1 MAHTG
6 FDQTV
11 REFGRIDTNVRKSLV
26 DEVLPEHFR
35 EDYPKLI
42 TFLDGYFEHLDS
54 ADNFGGIIQELQTVR
69 DIEDTKL
76 EYLDNLFGELAL
88 GVSQGQFTVPRE
100 AIRNFGNF
108 FRVKGTQYSV
118 HGFFRAFFNEEIEL
132 IFPKDRLFIV
142 GESTI
147 GQEQAKRLQD
157 GALNQF
163 LSILIRSSI
172 PLVQWEELYRNF
184 VHPSGMFLGAEVV
197 IEGLPQVEVNTAESV
212 FDKNANTKLIFST
225 DSFRMEA
232 QGEAV
237 GMLFGFSEYAPLY
250 DGLDSDASNLEAKAY
265 AQLGYL
271 TNGYVVGDSQTF
283 ALRDRYSLYRNL
295 NDYDSAAAVGTGAAS
310 LTITTLMKY
319 YDNLYEWAGFYQSF
333 DDFADSSNA
342 SAIRFSAT
350 FDDFSQAVY
359 FRK

>member
-35 EDYPKLI
+35 NEYPKLI
-42 TFLDGYFEHLDS
+42 TFLDAYYEHLDS
-54 ADNFGGIIQELQTVR
+54 ADNFGGIVQELQTIR

-76 EYLDNLFGELAL
+76 EYLNNLFAELAL
-88 GVSQGQFTVPRE
+88 GISQSQFTVPRE

-132 IFPKDRLFIV
+132 IHPRDNLFIV

-147 GQEQAKRLQD
+147 GQEEAKRLQD

-163 LSILIRSSI
+163 LSVLIRSAI

-184 VHPSGMFLGAEVV
+184 VHPSGFFLGAEVV
-197 IEGLPQVEVNTAESV
+197 IEGLPQVEITTAESV
-212 FDKNANTKLIFST
+212 FDKNANNKLLFST
-225 DSFRMEA
+225 DSFGVEA

-237 GMLFGFSEYAPLY
+237 GMLFGFTEYSPSF
-250 DGLDSDASNLEAKAY
+250 DGLDSDAPNLDALQY
-265 AQLGYL
+265 ALPDYYAAGYA
-271 TNGYVVGDSQTF
+271 GDSLTY

-295 NDYDSAAAVGTGAAS
+295 NDYDSANAAGTGTAS

-319 YDNLYEWAGFYQSF
+319 YDTLYEWAGFYQSF

>member
-42 TFLDGYFEHLDS
+42 TFLDGYYEHLDS
-54 ADNFGGIIQELQTVR
+54 ADNFGGIIQELQTIR

-88 GVSQGQFTVPRE
+88 GVSQGQFKVPRE

-108 FRVKGTQYSV
+108 FRVKGTQYSA
-118 HGFFRAFFNEEIEL
+118 HGFFRGFFDETVEI
-132 IFPKDRLFIV
+132 IHPRDRLFIV
-142 GESTI
+142 GESKI
-147 GQEQAKRLQD
+147 GQEEAKRLQD

-163 LSILIRSSI
+163 LSILIRSAI

-184 VHPSGMFLGAEVV
+184 VHPAGFFLGAEVV
-197 IEGLPQVEVNTAESV
+197 IEGLPQVEITTDSSLVDNL
-212 FDKNANTKLIFST
+212 ANTKLIFST
-225 DSFRMEA
+225 DSFGMAA

-237 GMLFGFSEYAPLY
+237 GMLTGFSEYSPNF
-250 DGLDSDASNLEAKAY
+250 DGLDSDAPNLNALQYVASGYY
-265 AQLGYL
+265 APNYA
-271 TNGYVVGDSQTF
+271 GDSLTY

-295 NDYDSAAAVGTGAAS
+295 NDYDSAAAAGTGTAS

-319 YDNLYEWAGFYQSF
+319 YDTLYEWAGFYQSF